1 MKVKDLSPRNIVTV
15 VEGESLMNAA
25 KALAEE
31 EVGDV
36 VVYGATGAIGV
47 FSERDLTRAVADG
60 VDLLDTT
67 VEEYMT
73 RSVVSVDW
81 NASINDGVSKMNDLG
96 IRHVV
101 VLRDGEA
108 QGMLSMRDIV
118 GLLGTTWPEL

>member
-1 MKVKDLSPRNIVTV
+1 
-15 VEGESLMNAA
+15 MNAA